1 MKNKKILEIKDLKV
15 FYESSSSFFSKK
27 SSVKAVNGIDI
38 NINQGETFGLVG
50 ESGSGKSTVAKA
62 ILKLV
67 KTNSGKINIEGEDLL
82 NLKGKKLR
90 NKQKSIGAIFQDPYS
105 SLNPRMKIKD
115 IISEPL
121 KVQGKKN
128 FHEDVK
134 KLLKMV
140 GLNESMDTRFPHEF
154 SGGQR
159 QRIGIARAVSTNPKL
174 IICDEPVSALDVSV
188 QAQILNLL
196 KDLQKKLNISYLF
209 IAHDLSVVKYLSAK
223 IAVMYLGKIVEMASS
238 ENIFSNPLHPYTKI
252 LINSVPSPD
261 PRAERK
267 KKFEPIKGDI
277 PSAANPPS
285 GCVFRTRCPNPTD
298 ECWKGNSKMG
308 LLEIEPG
315 HWVDKCCI
323 KCSY

>member
-15 FYESSSSFFSKK
+15 FYEPSSSFFTKK
-27 SSVKAVNGIDI
+27 SSIKAVNGIDI

-67 KTNSGKINIEGEDLL
+67 KTSSGKINIEGEDLL

-90 NKQKSIGAIFQDPYS
+90 NKQKNIGAIFQDPYS

-128 FHEDVK
+128 LHEDVK

-261 PRAERK
+261 PRSERK
-267 KKFEPIKGDI
+267 KKFNPIKGDI

-298 ECWKGNSKMG
+298 ECRKGNSEMG